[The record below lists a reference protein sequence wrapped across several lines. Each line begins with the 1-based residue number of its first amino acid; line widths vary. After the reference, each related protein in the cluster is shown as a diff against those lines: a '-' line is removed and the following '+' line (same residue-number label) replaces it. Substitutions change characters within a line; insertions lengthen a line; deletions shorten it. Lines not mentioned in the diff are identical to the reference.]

1 MLKQGTNMTELGIVL
16 IIEDDKLISQNIQTY
31 LFSHGLKSEI
41 VHEGDL
47 AMKKLRENNY
57 IALILDINLPFKN
70 GFEICKE
77 FRSFNSMTP
86 ILMLTAF
93 DELEDKMQ
101 GFEVGADDYLTKPFY
116 MEEVLARLKSLVNR
130 VNKIEKMNLERILQI
145 HELKINLETGIV
157 SRSNNPIS
165 LTAREF
171 NLLVKLAKAKG
182 NIVTKRELNKTI
194 WGGTLD
200 ENNNTIEVYINF
212 LRKKIDKPF
221 SIPLIKTK
229 IGFGYYLSEN
239 EH

>member
-1 MLKQGTNMTELGIVL
+1 MSQQAIVL
-16 IIEDDKLISQNIQTY
+16 IVEDDKLISQNIQTY
-31 LFSHGLKSEI
+31 LLSHGLKSEI

-47 AMKKLRENNY
+47 AMKKLKENNY
-57 IALILDINLPFKN
+57 IAVVLDVNLPFKN

-93 DELEDKMQ
+93 DELEDKIQ

-116 MEEVLARLKSLVNR
+116 MEEVLIRLKSLLNR
-130 VNKIEKMNLERILQI
+130 VGKIEKMHSEQVLLI
-145 HELKINLETGIV
+145 HELKIDLETGIV
-157 SRSNNPIS
+157 SRKNNHIS

-182 NIVTKRELNKTI
+182 KIVTKRELNKAI
-194 WGGTLD
+194 WGGCLD

-221 SIPLIKTK
+221 SVPLIKTK

-239 EH
+239 DH